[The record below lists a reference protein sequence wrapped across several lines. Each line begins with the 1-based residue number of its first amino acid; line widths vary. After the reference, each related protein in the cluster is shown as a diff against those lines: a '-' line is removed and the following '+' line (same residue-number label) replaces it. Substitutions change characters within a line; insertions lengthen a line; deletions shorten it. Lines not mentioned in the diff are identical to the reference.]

1 MNRVER
7 IAVLVA
13 VGLLIQGAVC
23 FGSDLVISEIA
34 WAGTASN
41 SYDEWIELRN
51 PGEDAV
57 DLAGWQLAFGDT
69 LIPLGEAGEDTLDV
83 RTTVL
88 EPGAFLI
95 LERTDDSTISDITAD
110 VLYKGLLPN
119 TGILM
124 ELRNPEGVVVDSV
137 APGEETGWPAGSS
150 GDGDPAYCT
159 MERTSLG
166 EWTSNNTI
174 VRNGLDADENPVNGT
189 PGQPN
194 STEVLA
200 QWAPIVDLTF
210 PAEEGSILTG
220 VEVLTWVASDPNGT
234 DSALSI
240 AIFVTADE
248 GDEWVLL
255 IENIVNTG
263 SFAWDTTAHP
273 SGDKYRIRIRAL
285 DLEGYI
291 GDAVS
296 PVFEIANNS
305 T

>member
-51 PGEDAV
+51 SGEDAV

-137 APGEETGWPAGSS
+137 APGEETGWPSGSP

-234 DSALSI
+234 APAL
-240 AIFVTADE
+240 
-248 GDEWVLL
+248 
-255 IENIVNTG
+255 
-263 SFAWDTTAHP
+263 
-273 SGDKYRIRIRAL
+273 
-285 DLEGYI
+285 
-291 GDAVS
+291 
-296 PVFEIANNS
+296 
-305 T
+305 